1 VPALR
6 IRLSIEERAP
16 LPIATM
22 TITAATP
29 MMSPS
34 AVSAVRIAF
43 LRRADTAM

>member
-1 VPALR
+1 M
-6 IRLSIEERAP
+6 EDRAP

-34 AVSAVRIAF
+34 AVSAVRIAIQ
-43 LRRADTAM
+43 RSAATAMLRVTTGDI